1 MTSCAEQ
8 QQTLD
13 RAADFIYLN
22 CNPILHKGKKK
33 NQNLAQRK
41 RLVIP
46 ALSSSQTAA
55 MPFGLLYYAFPQ
67 PHAPLSRQGDGR
79 GPRSRPAVPAEDVFV
94 FVLVFVPRQQRRS
107 GAARAL
113 PASARPAGRG
123 GSAHSPGTSRA
134 AAPSLPFPPM
144 AAGCPPRLTWRTWG
158 PRARH
163 PSSAGTCF
171 PPWLGGG
178 LCGGERA
185 VSAAGAGG
193 GEGRSGAAEPAP
205 PAPPTARPA
214 DGSAAPRP
222 RPARRARAD
231 PSRAEPCLP
240 VSAVPVRRCPSP
252 RAAHASAPIAP
263 RTALPPPR
271 PRPHRAC
278 AAAPGHGAGQ
288 AGSRGTAPPGGPRG
302 TGQRRCWETYTVKN
316 LLYNLSQRWSALPQG
331 K

>member
-55 MPFGLLYYAFPQ
+55 MPFGLLYYAFLQ

-222 RPARRARAD
+222 RPARRARAE
-231 PSRAEPCLP
+231 PSRA
-240 VSAVPVRRCPSP
+240 VPAGV
-252 RAAHASAPIAP
+252 
-263 RTALPPPR
+263 
-271 PRPHRAC
+271 
-278 AAAPGHGAGQ
+278 GGAG
-288 AGSRGTAPPGGPRG
+288 
-302 TGQRRCWETYTVKN
+302 
-316 LLYNLSQRWSALPQG
+316 SALPQPPG
-331 K
+331 RSRLRAHRAPHGAASAPPAPAPRMRGRPGARRGAGGVARNSAPWRPPRDGATEALGNIHG